1 MNEHGRFLY
10 SKRRKKRSDEER
22 GDRDAEENIEG
33 SAEVSQVFVVKQPR
47 ITSDSY
53 EEALEEHQITDTDLL
68 DMNRARF
75 LVNKYRNG
83 TTSWVLRITGL
94 FLCALGM
101 FVTGLGLVE
110 AVYGLLDVL

>member
-33 SAEVSQVFVVKQPR
+33 SAEGSQVFVVKQPR

-68 DMNRARF
+68 DMNRSRF